1 MATSVF
7 ENEKKLR
14 QGTKFEKKETKGDQ
28 LRAELKKQLNKLEK
42 KSFENPMKMERRKEN
57 LRSRYEKLG
66 GTAKFMDELKMA
78 KGGRATLK
86 GGGIC
91 KKGMNKKAIGRN
103 S

>member
-28 LRAELKKQLNKLEK
+28 LRADLKKQLNKLK
-42 KSFENPMKMERRKEN
+42 KGSSENPMKMERRKEN

>member
-14 QGTKFEKKETKGDQ
+14 QGTKFEKKETEGDK
-28 LRAELKKQLNKLEK
+28 LREELKKQLNKLKK

-78 KGGRATLK
+78 KGGRAMLR

-91 KKGMNKKAIGRN
+91 KKGMNKKAVGKN